1 MGRSLLGVLGAL
13 ALALGV
19 GGSASAASPHASC
32 SGLAGSSFAG
42 QPGAKAAD
50 VHDGMREAAELGIT
64 LGALVSEFSRDH
76 AGSVEVCFE

>member
-1 MGRSLLGVLGAL
+1 MKRSLLVLIATLALVLGLSA
-13 ALALGV
+13 
-19 GGSASAASPHASC
+19 SASAANTHASC

-50 VHDGMREAAELGIT
+50 VRDGMEEADGLGIT

-76 AGSVEVCFE
+76 AGSVGVCFE

>member
-1 MGRSLLGVLGAL
+1 MKRILLAVFATL
-13 ALALGV
+13 ALALGLT
-19 GGSASAASPHASC
+19 GPASAANSHASC

-50 VHDGMREAAELGIT
+50 VRDGMEEANELGIT

-76 AGSVEVCFE
+76 AGSVEVCFD